1 MQVKK
6 FAKWGL
12 ALTSTLVL
20 GGAIAPVGNQLLG
33 GSAVVYAQDSAVFE
47 PYVVEFYIDGEYW
60 GVANRGY
67 NSGWPY
73 VRLEP
78 YSEEFPG
85 KEWPSE
91 ELGGFTSNLPNVSV
105 VTKEDLDSIGSVVKV
120 YWTRKPVE
128 TLPAEQPT
136 EQPAETPAEQPAEQP
151 ISVAVIAISESDGQ
165 LSHHYITINPG
176 ETKTVETPKVDGY
189 KLDQYTSPTYELTY
203 DNALKQ
209 LNSAGFAWVQFWMIK
224 DAAPE
229 TPVEQPAE
237 VPVEQPVETPAEQ
250 PTEQPVDQPADQPV
264 EKPADQPAEV
274 PTEQPAEQP
283 AEQPV
288 DQPADQPT
296 EQPTEQPVSVAV
308 IAISESDG
316 PLSHYYV
323 TINPGETK
331 TVETPKVDGYKL
343 DQYTSPTYE
352 LTYDNALKQLNSAGF
367 AWVQFWM
374 IKDAAPETPA
384 EQPTEQPAEQ
394 LAEQPVETPAEQPTE
409 QPTEKPVETPIEKPV
424 ETPAEKP
431 AETKPVEQPVEV
443 PVEKPAEQ
451 LGETSA
457 EQPVET
463 PAEQPVEQP
472 VDTPTDKPVEQL
484 TDASSLTDQTAGKV
498 QAVTPTDK
506 KTVDKSALSTP
517 AVKPE
522 EVSQP
527 VAKTL
532 PKTGDSSSM
541 LLVLG
546 GVLSGLSG
554 LGLAVTSRKR
564 D

>member
-33 GSAVVYAQDSAVFE
+33 GSAVVYAQDGAVFE

-128 TLPAEQPT
+128 TLP
-136 EQPAETPAEQPAEQP
+136 
-151 ISVAVIAISESDGQ
+151 V
-165 LSHHYITINPG
+165 
-176 ETKTVETPKVDGY
+176 
-189 KLDQYTSPTYELTY
+189 
-203 DNALKQ
+203 
-209 LNSAGFAWVQFWMIK
+209 
-224 DAAPE
+224 
-229 TPVEQPAE
+229 
-237 VPVEQPVETPAEQ
+237 EQ
-250 PTEQPVDQPADQPV
+250 PTEQPVATPADQPV
-264 EKPADQPAEV
+264 EQ
-274 PTEQPAEQP
+274 
-283 AEQPV
+283 
-288 DQPADQPT
+288 
-296 EQPTEQPVSVAV
+296 
-308 IAISESDG
+308 
-316 PLSHYYV
+316 
-323 TINPGETK
+323 
-331 TVETPKVDGYKL
+331 
-343 DQYTSPTYE
+343 
-352 LTYDNALKQLNSAGF
+352 
-367 AWVQFWM
+367 
-374 IKDAAPETPA
+374 
-384 EQPTEQPAEQ
+384 
-394 LAEQPVETPAEQPTE
+394 
-409 QPTEKPVETPIEKPV
+409 
-424 ETPAEKP
+424 
-431 AETKPVEQPVEV
+431 PVEQP
-443 PVEKPAEQ
+443 A
-451 LGETSA
+451 
-457 EQPVET
+457 
-463 PAEQPVEQP
+463 EQP

-484 TDASSLTDQTAGKV
+484 TDASSLTDQPAGKV
-498 QAVTPTDK
+498 QAVTATDK
-506 KTVDKSALSTP
+506 KTVDKSAPSTP

-554 LGLAVTSRKR
+554 LGLAATSRKR

>member
-33 GSAVVYAQDSAVFE
+33 GSAVVYAQDGAVFE

-128 TLPAEQPT
+128 TLPAE
-136 EQPAETPAEQPAEQP
+136 
-151 ISVAVIAISESDGQ
+151 
-165 LSHHYITINPG
+165 
-176 ETKTVETPKVDGY
+176 TK
-189 KLDQYTSPTYELTY
+189 
-203 DNALKQ
+203 
-209 LNSAGFAWVQFWMIK
+209 
-224 DAAPE
+224 
-229 TPVEQPAE
+229 
-237 VPVEQPVETPAEQ
+237 
-250 PTEQPVDQPADQPV
+250 PV
-264 EKPADQPAEV
+264 EK
-274 PTEQPAEQP
+274 T

-288 DQPADQPT
+288 DTPT
-296 EQPTEQPVSVAV
+296 EQPTEQPVATPADQPVEKPISVL
-308 IAISESDG
+308 IGAISEVDG

-374 IKDAAPETPA
+374 IKDAAPETP
-384 EQPTEQPAEQ
+384 
-394 LAEQPVETPAEQPTE
+394 VEQPTE
-409 QPTEKPVETPIEKPV
+409 QPTEQ
-424 ETPAEKP
+424 
-431 AETKPVEQPVEV
+431 PVEQ
-443 PVEKPAEQ
+443 
-451 LGETSA
+451 
-457 EQPVET
+457 

-472 VDTPTDKPVEQL
+472 TEKPAETPTDKPVDTPTEKPAETPTGKLVDTLTDKPVEQL
-484 TDASSLTDQTAGKV
+484 TDASSLTDQTAGKA
-498 QAVTPTDK
+498 QAVTATDK
-506 KTVDKSALSTP
+506 KKVDKSAPSTP

-522 EVSQP
+522 EGSQTTT
-527 VAKTL
+527 KTL

-546 GVLSGLSG
+546 GFLSGLSG
-554 LGLAVTSRKR
+554 LGLAATSRKR

>member
-33 GSAVVYAQDSAVFE
+33 GSAVVYAQDGAVFE

-283 AEQPV
+283 VAT
-288 DQPADQPT
+288 PADQPV
-296 EQPTEQPVSVAV
+296 EKPISVL
-308 IAISESDG
+308 IGAISEVDG

-374 IKDAAPETPA
+374 IKDAAPETP
-384 EQPTEQPAEQ
+384 
-394 LAEQPVETPAEQPTE
+394 VEQPTE
-409 QPTEKPVETPIEKPV
+409 QPTEQ
-424 ETPAEKP
+424 
-431 AETKPVEQPVEV
+431 PVEQ
-443 PVEKPAEQ
+443 
-451 LGETSA
+451 
-457 EQPVET
+457 

-472 VDTPTDKPVEQL
+472 TEKPAETPTDKPVDTPTEKPAETPTGKLVDTLTDKPVEQL
-484 TDASSLTDQTAGKV
+484 TDASSLTDQTAGKAQPV
-498 QAVTPTDK
+498 VTTDK
-506 KTVDKSALSTP
+506 KKVDKSAPSTP

-522 EVSQP
+522 EGSQTT
-527 VAKTL
+527 AKTL

>member
-33 GSAVVYAQDSAVFE
+33 GSAVVYAQDGAVFE

-128 TLPAEQPT
+128 TLPVEQPT
-136 EQPAETPAEQPAEQP
+136 EKP
-151 ISVAVIAISESDGQ
+151 VA
-165 LSHHYITINPG
+165 T
-176 ETKTVETPKVDGY
+176 
-189 KLDQYTSPTYELTY
+189 
-203 DNALKQ
+203 
-209 LNSAGFAWVQFWMIK
+209 
-224 DAAPE
+224 
-229 TPVEQPAE
+229 
-237 VPVEQPVETPAEQ
+237 
-250 PTEQPVDQPADQPV
+250 PADQPV
-264 EKPADQPAEV
+264 EKPI
-274 PTEQPAEQP
+274 
-283 AEQPV
+283 
-288 DQPADQPT
+288 
-296 EQPTEQPVSVAV
+296 SVL
-308 IAISESDG
+308 IGAISEVDG

-374 IKDAAPETPA
+374 IKDAAPETPV
-384 EQPTEQPAEQ
+384 EQPTEQPT
-394 LAEQPVETPAEQPTE
+394 EQPVEQPAEQPTE
-409 QPTEKPVETPIEKPV
+409 QP
-424 ETPAEKP
+424 
-431 AETKPVEQPVEV
+431 VEQP
-443 PVEKPAEQ
+443 
-451 LGETSA
+451 T
-457 EQPVET
+457 EQP
-463 PAEQPVEQP
+463 
-472 VDTPTDKPVEQL
+472 
-484 TDASSLTDQTAGKV
+484 AGKV
-498 QAVTPTDK
+498 QAVTATDK
-506 KTVDKSALSTP
+506 KTVDKSAPSTP

-522 EVSQP
+522 EASQP

-554 LGLAVTSRKR
+554 LGLAATSRKR

>member
-33 GSAVVYAQDSAVFE
+33 GSAVVYAQDGAVFE

-128 TLPAEQPT
+128 TLPV
-136 EQPAETPAEQPAEQP
+136 EQPAEQP
-151 ISVAVIAISESDGQ
+151 ISVAVIAISESDGP
-165 LSHHYITINPG
+165 LSHYYVTIKPG

-189 KLDQYTSPTYELTY
+189 KLDQHTSPTYELTY

-229 TPVEQPAE
+229 TPVETPVEKPAE
-237 VPVEQPVETPAEQ
+237 TPTDQ
-250 PTEQPVDQPADQPV
+250 PTEKPATTPTEKPV
-264 EKPADQPAEV
+264 EKPADQ

-288 DQPADQPT
+288 EIKPAETLTAQPVDQPAEKPV
-296 EQPTEQPVSVAV
+296 EQPAETSTAQP
-308 IAISESDG
+308 
-316 PLSHYYV
+316 
-323 TINPGETK
+323 
-331 TVETPKVDGYKL
+331 VETPTD
-343 DQYTSPTYE
+343 
-352 LTYDNALKQLNSAGF
+352 
-367 AWVQFWM
+367 
-374 IKDAAPETPA
+374 
-384 EQPTEQPAEQ
+384 QPTEQPAE
-394 LAEQPVETPAEQPTE
+394 TPTDQPTD
-409 QPTEKPVETPIEKPV
+409 QPATTPI
-424 ETPAEKP
+424 
-431 AETKPVEQPVEV
+431 
-443 PVEKPAEQ
+443 
-451 LGETSA
+451 
-457 EQPVET
+457 
-463 PAEQPVEQP
+463 EQPVEQP
-472 VDTPTDKPVEQL
+472 ADQSVKQPSEKPTATSLLAGNTASKAQPVVTTDKN
-484 TDASSLTDQTAGKV
+484 
-498 QAVTPTDK
+498 
-506 KTVDKSALSTP
+506 STP
-517 AVKPE
+517 STNTVKPE
-522 EVSQP
+522 EGSQAT
-527 VAKTL
+527 AKTL

-541 LLVLG
+541 HLVLG
-546 GVLSGLSG
+546 GFLSGLSG
-554 LGLAVTSRKR
+554 LGLAAPSRKR

>member
-33 GSAVVYAQDSAVFE
+33 GSAVVYAQDGAVFE

-128 TLPAEQPT
+128 TLPVEQPT
-136 EQPAETPAEQPAEQP
+136 EKP
-151 ISVAVIAISESDGQ
+151 VA
-165 LSHHYITINPG
+165 T
-176 ETKTVETPKVDGY
+176 
-189 KLDQYTSPTYELTY
+189 
-203 DNALKQ
+203 
-209 LNSAGFAWVQFWMIK
+209 
-224 DAAPE
+224 
-229 TPVEQPAE
+229 
-237 VPVEQPVETPAEQ
+237 
-250 PTEQPVDQPADQPV
+250 PADQPV
-264 EKPADQPAEV
+264 EKPI
-274 PTEQPAEQP
+274 
-283 AEQPV
+283 
-288 DQPADQPT
+288 
-296 EQPTEQPVSVAV
+296 SVL
-308 IAISESDG
+308 IGAISEVDG

-374 IKDAAPETPA
+374 IKDAAPETPVEQPT

-394 LAEQPVETPAEQPTE
+394 
-409 QPTEKPVETPIEKPV
+409 
-424 ETPAEKP
+424 
-431 AETKPVEQPVEV
+431 
-443 PVEKPAEQ
+443 
-451 LGETSA
+451 
-457 EQPVET
+457 
-463 PAEQPVEQP
+463 PAEQPVEQPTEKPAETPTDKPVDTPTEKPAETPTGKP

-484 TDASSLTDQTAGKV
+484 TDASSLTDQTAGKAQPV
-498 QAVTPTDK
+498 AATDK
-506 KTVDKSALSTP
+506 KKVDKSAPSTP

-522 EVSQP
+522 EGSQTT
-527 VAKTL
+527 AKTL

-546 GVLSGLSG
+546 GILSGLSG
-554 LGLAVTSRKR
+554 LGLAATSRKR

>member
-33 GSAVVYAQDSAVFE
+33 GSAVVYAQDGAVFE

-128 TLPAEQPT
+128 TLPAETKPVEKPVEKT
-136 EQPAETPAEQPAEQP
+136 AEQ
-151 ISVAVIAISESDGQ
+151 
-165 LSHHYITINPG
+165 
-176 ETKTVETPKVDGY
+176 
-189 KLDQYTSPTYELTY
+189 
-203 DNALKQ
+203 
-209 LNSAGFAWVQFWMIK
+209 
-224 DAAPE
+224 
-229 TPVEQPAE
+229 
-237 VPVEQPVETPAEQ
+237 PVEQPVEQ
-250 PTEQPVDQPADQPV
+250 PTEQPVATPADQPV
-264 EKPADQPAEV
+264 EKPI
-274 PTEQPAEQP
+274 
-283 AEQPV
+283 
-288 DQPADQPT
+288 
-296 EQPTEQPVSVAV
+296 SVL
-308 IAISESDG
+308 IGAISEVDG

-374 IKDAAPETPA
+374 IKDAAPETPVEQPTEQPTEQPVEQPA
-384 EQPTEQPAEQ
+384 EQPVEQPTEQPAE
-394 LAEQPVETPAEQPTE
+394 VPT
-409 QPTEKPVETPIEKPV
+409 
-424 ETPAEKP
+424 
-431 AETKPVEQPVEV
+431 
-443 PVEKPAEQ
+443 
-451 LGETSA
+451 
-457 EQPVET
+457 
-463 PAEQPVEQP
+463 EQP

-484 TDASSLTDQTAGKV
+484 KEALSLTDQAAGSV
-498 QAVTPTDK
+498 QTGKATDK
-506 KTVDKSALSTP
+506 KKIDNSTPSTP

-532 PKTGDSSSM
+532 PKTGDSGSI
-541 LLVLG
+541 LLSLG
-546 GVLSGLSG
+546 GFLSGLSG
-554 LGLAVTSRKR
+554 LGLAATSRKR

>member
-33 GSAVVYAQDSAVFE
+33 GSAVVYAQDGAVFE

-128 TLPAEQPT
+128 TLPAETKPVEKT
-136 EQPAETPAEQPAEQP
+136 AEQ
-151 ISVAVIAISESDGQ
+151 
-165 LSHHYITINPG
+165 
-176 ETKTVETPKVDGY
+176 
-189 KLDQYTSPTYELTY
+189 
-203 DNALKQ
+203 
-209 LNSAGFAWVQFWMIK
+209 
-224 DAAPE
+224 
-229 TPVEQPAE
+229 
-237 VPVEQPVETPAEQ
+237 PVEQPVEQ
-250 PTEQPVDQPADQPV
+250 PTEQPVATPADQPV
-264 EKPADQPAEV
+264 EKPI
-274 PTEQPAEQP
+274 
-283 AEQPV
+283 
-288 DQPADQPT
+288 
-296 EQPTEQPVSVAV
+296 SVL
-308 IAISESDG
+308 IGAISEVDG

-374 IKDAAPETPA
+374 IKDAAPETP
-384 EQPTEQPAEQ
+384 
-394 LAEQPVETPAEQPTE
+394 VEQPTE
-409 QPTEKPVETPIEKPV
+409 QPTEQ
-424 ETPAEKP
+424 
-431 AETKPVEQPVEV
+431 PVEQ
-443 PVEKPAEQ
+443 
-451 LGETSA
+451 
-457 EQPVET
+457 

-472 VDTPTDKPVEQL
+472 TEKPAETPTDKPVDTPTEKPAETPTGKLVDTLTDKPVEQL
-484 TDASSLTDQTAGKV
+484 TDASSLTDQTAGKAQPV
-498 QAVTPTDK
+498 VTTDK
-506 KTVDKSALSTP
+506 KKVDKSAPSTP

-522 EVSQP
+522 EGSQTT
-527 VAKTL
+527 AKTL

-541 LLVLG
+541 LLVLE

-554 LGLAVTSRKR
+554 LGLAATSRKR

>member
-33 GSAVVYAQDSAVFE
+33 GSAVVYAQDGAVFE

-128 TLPAEQPT
+128 TLPAETKPVEKT
-136 EQPAETPAEQPAEQP
+136 AEQ
-151 ISVAVIAISESDGQ
+151 
-165 LSHHYITINPG
+165 
-176 ETKTVETPKVDGY
+176 
-189 KLDQYTSPTYELTY
+189 
-203 DNALKQ
+203 
-209 LNSAGFAWVQFWMIK
+209 
-224 DAAPE
+224 
-229 TPVEQPAE
+229 
-237 VPVEQPVETPAEQ
+237 PVEQPVEQ
-250 PTEQPVDQPADQPV
+250 PTEQPVATPADQPV
-264 EKPADQPAEV
+264 EKPI
-274 PTEQPAEQP
+274 
-283 AEQPV
+283 
-288 DQPADQPT
+288 
-296 EQPTEQPVSVAV
+296 SVL
-308 IAISESDG
+308 IGAISEVDG

-374 IKDAAPETPA
+374 IKDAAPETP
-384 EQPTEQPAEQ
+384 
-394 LAEQPVETPAEQPTE
+394 VEQPTE
-409 QPTEKPVETPIEKPV
+409 QPTEQ
-424 ETPAEKP
+424 
-431 AETKPVEQPVEV
+431 PVEQ
-443 PVEKPAEQ
+443 
-451 LGETSA
+451 
-457 EQPVET
+457 

-472 VDTPTDKPVEQL
+472 TEKPAETPTDKPVDTPTEKPAETPTGKLVDTLTDKPVEQL
-484 TDASSLTDQTAGKV
+484 TDASSLTDQTAGKA
-498 QAVTPTDK
+498 QAVTATDK
-506 KTVDKSALSTP
+506 KKVEKSAPSTP

-522 EVSQP
+522 EGSQTTT
-527 VAKTL
+527 KTL

-546 GVLSGLSG
+546 GFLSGLSG
-554 LGLAVTSRKR
+554 LGLAATSRKR

>member
-33 GSAVVYAQDSAVFE
+33 GSAVVYAQDGAVFE

-128 TLPAEQPT
+128 TLPVEQPT
-136 EQPAETPAEQPAEQP
+136 EKTVATPADQPVEKP
-151 ISVAVIAISESDGQ
+151 ISVAVIAISESDGP

-237 VPVEQPVETPAEQ
+237 VPVEQSVETPADQPTDQPVEQPVEQPADQPVETPAEQPADQPVETPAEQ
-250 PTEQPVDQPADQPV
+250 PTEQPVENPADQPTDQPVDQPADQPTDQ
-264 EKPADQPAEV
+264 PADQPAEV
-274 PTEQPAEQP
+274 PTEQSA
-283 AEQPV
+283 
-288 DQPADQPT
+288 
-296 EQPTEQPVSVAV
+296 EQPTEQPV
-308 IAISESDG
+308 
-316 PLSHYYV
+316 
-323 TINPGETK
+323 
-331 TVETPKVDGYKL
+331 
-343 DQYTSPTYE
+343 
-352 LTYDNALKQLNSAGF
+352 
-367 AWVQFWM
+367 
-374 IKDAAPETPA
+374 
-384 EQPTEQPAEQ
+384 EQ
-394 LAEQPVETPAEQPTE
+394 LAEQV
-409 QPTEKPVETPIEKPV
+409 
-424 ETPAEKP
+424 
-431 AETKPVEQPVEV
+431 
-443 PVEKPAEQ
+443 
-451 LGETSA
+451 
-457 EQPVET
+457 
-463 PAEQPVEQP
+463 

-484 TDASSLTDQTAGKV
+484 TDASSLTDQTAGKAQPV
-498 QAVTPTDK
+498 AATDK
-506 KTVDKSALSTP
+506 KKVDKSAPSTP

-522 EVSQP
+522 EGSQTT
-527 VAKTL
+527 AKTL

-546 GVLSGLSG
+546 GILSGLSG
-554 LGLAVTSRKR
+554 LGLAATSRKR

>member
-33 GSAVVYAQDSAVFE
+33 GSAVVYAQDGAVFE

-128 TLPAEQPT
+128 TLPAETKPVEKT
-136 EQPAETPAEQPAEQP
+136 AEQ
-151 ISVAVIAISESDGQ
+151 
-165 LSHHYITINPG
+165 
-176 ETKTVETPKVDGY
+176 
-189 KLDQYTSPTYELTY
+189 
-203 DNALKQ
+203 
-209 LNSAGFAWVQFWMIK
+209 
-224 DAAPE
+224 
-229 TPVEQPAE
+229 
-237 VPVEQPVETPAEQ
+237 PVEQPVE
-250 PTEQPVDQPADQPV
+250 
-264 EKPADQPAEV
+264 
-274 PTEQPAEQP
+274 
-283 AEQPV
+283 
-288 DQPADQPT
+288 QPT
-296 EQPTEQPVSVAV
+296 EQPTEQPV
-308 IAISESDG
+308 
-316 PLSHYYV
+316 
-323 TINPGETK
+323 
-331 TVETPKVDGYKL
+331 
-343 DQYTSPTYE
+343 
-352 LTYDNALKQLNSAGF
+352 
-367 AWVQFWM
+367 
-374 IKDAAPETPA
+374 
-384 EQPTEQPAEQ
+384 EQ
-394 LAEQPVETPAEQPTE
+394 
-409 QPTEKPVETPIEKPV
+409 
-424 ETPAEKP
+424 
-431 AETKPVEQPVEV
+431 
-443 PVEKPAEQ
+443 
-451 LGETSA
+451 
-457 EQPVET
+457 

-472 VDTPTDKPVEQL
+472 TEKPAETPTDKPVDTPTEKPAETPTGKLVDTLTDKPVEQL
-484 TDASSLTDQTAGKV
+484 TDASSLTDQTAGKAQPV
-498 QAVTPTDK
+498 VTTDK
-506 KTVDKSALSTP
+506 KKVDKSAPSTP

-522 EVSQP
+522 EGSQTT
-527 VAKTL
+527 AKTL

-546 GVLSGLSG
+546 GILSGLSG
-554 LGLAVTSRKR
+554 LGLAATSRKR

>member
-20 GGAIAPVGNQLLG
+20 GGVVAPVGGQLLG
-33 GSAVVYAQDSAVFE
+33 GPSVVYAQEAEAKWDLMQFTHWDENGNILS
-47 PYVVEFYIDGEYW
+47 PTEF
-60 GVANRGY
+60 
-67 NSGWPY
+67 S
-73 VRLEP
+73 
-78 YSEEFPG
+78 
-85 KEWPSE
+85 
-91 ELGGFTSNLPNVSV
+91 
-105 VTKEDLDSIGSVVKV
+105 KV
-120 YWTRKPVE
+120 YEGGDVVFNEAPITGYEFVRAELVDNIKLAITDITLPYTHKYVGTENGYGVFNVIAFYKPVE
-128 TLPAEQPT
+128 TPPAETKPVEQPVEVPVEKPAETKPVEQPVEVPVEKPADKPVEQPT
-136 EQPAETPAEQPAEQP
+136 EQPAETPAE
-151 ISVAVIAISESDGQ
+151 
-165 LSHHYITINPG
+165 
-176 ETKTVETPKVDGY
+176 
-189 KLDQYTSPTYELTY
+189 
-203 DNALKQ
+203 
-209 LNSAGFAWVQFWMIK
+209 
-224 DAAPE
+224 
-229 TPVEQPAE
+229 
-237 VPVEQPVETPAEQ
+237 
-250 PTEQPVDQPADQPV
+250 
-264 EKPADQPAEV
+264 KPA
-274 PTEQPAEQP
+274 EQPAEQP
-283 AEQPV
+283 AEV
-288 DQPADQPT
+288 PT

-316 PLSHYYV
+316 PLSHYNV

-374 IKDAAPETPA
+374 IKDAAPETLV
-384 EQPTEQPAEQ
+384 EQPAEQ
-394 LAEQPVETPAEQPTE
+394 PAEQ
-409 QPTEKPVETPIEKPV
+409 
-424 ETPAEKP
+424 
-431 AETKPVEQPVEV
+431 PVEQPVEQ
-443 PVEKPAEQ
+443 PA
-451 LGETSA
+451 
-457 EQPVET
+457 
-463 PAEQPVEQP
+463 EQP

>member
-33 GSAVVYAQDSAVFE
+33 GSAVVYAQDGAVFE

-85 KEWPSE
+85 KEWPRE
-91 ELGGFTSNLPNVSV
+91 ELGRFTSNLPNVSV

-128 TLPAEQPT
+128 TLPVEQPAEQPAEVPTEQPT
-136 EQPAETPAEQPAEQP
+136 EQPV
-151 ISVAVIAISESDGQ
+151 SVAVIAISEADGP
-165 LSHHYITINPG
+165 LSHYYVTINPG
-176 ETKTVETPKVDGY
+176 ETKTVEAPKVDGY
-189 KLDQYTSPTYELTY
+189 KLDQYAGPTYELTY
-203 DNALKQ
+203 DYALG
-209 LNSAGFAWVQFWMIK
+209 LMNSGGSAWVQFWMIK

-229 TPVEQPAE
+229 TPVEQP
-237 VPVEQPVETPAEQ
+237 TEQ
-250 PTEQPVDQPADQPV
+250 PTEQPVEQPAEQPV
-264 EKPADQPAEV
+264 EQPAEQPV
-274 PTEQPAEQP
+274 EQPAEQPVEQPAEQPVEQPAEQP

-288 DQPADQPT
+288 
-296 EQPTEQPVSVAV
+296 
-308 IAISESDG
+308 
-316 PLSHYYV
+316 
-323 TINPGETK
+323 
-331 TVETPKVDGYKL
+331 
-343 DQYTSPTYE
+343 
-352 LTYDNALKQLNSAGF
+352 
-367 AWVQFWM
+367 
-374 IKDAAPETPA
+374 
-384 EQPTEQPAEQ
+384 
-394 LAEQPVETPAEQPTE
+394 EQPVE
-409 QPTEKPVETPIEKPV
+409 KPI
-424 ETPAEKP
+424 
-431 AETKPVEQPVEV
+431 
-443 PVEKPAEQ
+443 
-451 LGETSA
+451 
-457 EQPVET
+457 
-463 PAEQPVEQP
+463 EQPVEQP

>member
-33 GSAVVYAQDSAVFE
+33 GSAVVYAQDGAVFE

-85 KEWPSE
+85 KEWPRE

-128 TLPAEQPT
+128 TLP
-136 EQPAETPAEQPAEQP
+136 
-151 ISVAVIAISESDGQ
+151 V
-165 LSHHYITINPG
+165 
-176 ETKTVETPKVDGY
+176 
-189 KLDQYTSPTYELTY
+189 
-203 DNALKQ
+203 
-209 LNSAGFAWVQFWMIK
+209 
-224 DAAPE
+224 
-229 TPVEQPAE
+229 
-237 VPVEQPVETPAEQ
+237 EQ
-250 PTEQPVDQPADQPV
+250 PTEQPVATPADQPV
-264 EKPADQPAEV
+264 EKSI
-274 PTEQPAEQP
+274 
-283 AEQPV
+283 
-288 DQPADQPT
+288 
-296 EQPTEQPVSVAV
+296 SVL
-308 IAISESDG
+308 IGAISEVDG

-374 IKDAAPETPA
+374 IKDAAPETPV
-384 EQPTEQPAEQ
+384 EQPTEQPVEQ
-394 LAEQPVETPAEQPTE
+394 PAEQPADQPAEQPTE
-409 QPTEKPVETPIEKPV
+409 TPTEKP
-424 ETPAEKP
+424 AE
-431 AETKPVEQPVEV
+431 
-443 PVEKPAEQ
+443 
-451 LGETSA
+451 
-457 EQPVET
+457 
-463 PAEQPVEQP
+463 
-472 VDTPTDKPVEQL
+472 TPTDKPVEQL
-484 TDASSLTDQTAGKV
+484 TDASSLTDQTAGKAQPV
-498 QAVTPTDK
+498 ATTDK
-506 KTVDKSALSTP
+506 KKVDTSTP
-517 AVKPE
+517 STSPVA
-522 EVSQP
+522 SQDTAKTT
-527 VAKTL
+527 AKTL

-554 LGLAVTSRKR
+554 LGLVATSRKR

>member
-33 GSAVVYAQDSAVFE
+33 GSAVVYAQDGAVFE

-128 TLPAEQPT
+128 TLPVEQPT
-136 EQPAETPAEQPAEQP
+136 EKP
-151 ISVAVIAISESDGQ
+151 VA
-165 LSHHYITINPG
+165 T
-176 ETKTVETPKVDGY
+176 
-189 KLDQYTSPTYELTY
+189 
-203 DNALKQ
+203 
-209 LNSAGFAWVQFWMIK
+209 
-224 DAAPE
+224 
-229 TPVEQPAE
+229 
-237 VPVEQPVETPAEQ
+237 
-250 PTEQPVDQPADQPV
+250 PADQPV
-264 EKPADQPAEV
+264 EKPI
-274 PTEQPAEQP
+274 
-283 AEQPV
+283 
-288 DQPADQPT
+288 
-296 EQPTEQPVSVAV
+296 SVL
-308 IAISESDG
+308 IGAISEVDG

-374 IKDAAPETPA
+374 IKDAAPETPVEQPTEQPTEQPVDQPA
-384 EQPTEQPAEQ
+384 DQPAEVPVETPTEKPVGQPAETPTEQPTEQPAEKPVD
-394 LAEQPVETPAEQPTE
+394 QPAN
-409 QPTEKPVETPIEKPV
+409 QPTEKPT
-424 ETPAEKP
+424 T
-431 AETKPVEQPVEV
+431 
-443 PVEKPAEQ
+443 
-451 LGETSA
+451 TSLLA
-457 EQPVET
+457 GNT
-463 PAEQPVEQP
+463 
-472 VDTPTDKPVEQL
+472 
-484 TDASSLTDQTAGKV
+484 ASKAQTVA
-498 QAVTPTDK
+498 TTDK
-506 KTVDKSALSTP
+506 KKVDNSTP
-517 AVKPE
+517 STNTVKPE
-522 EVSQP
+522 EGSQAT
-527 VAKTL
+527 AKTL
-532 PKTGDSSSM
+532 PKTGDSGSM
-541 LLVLG
+541 LLILG
-546 GVLSGLSG
+546 GLLTGLSG
-554 LGLAVTSRKR
+554 LGLAATSRKR

>member
-60 GVANRGY
+60 GVVNRGY

-78 YSEEFPG
+78 YSEEFPD

-128 TLPAEQPT
+128 TLP
-136 EQPAETPAEQPAEQP
+136 
-151 ISVAVIAISESDGQ
+151 VA
-165 LSHHYITINPG
+165 T
-176 ETKTVETPKVDGY
+176 
-189 KLDQYTSPTYELTY
+189 
-203 DNALKQ
+203 
-209 LNSAGFAWVQFWMIK
+209 
-224 DAAPE
+224 
-229 TPVEQPAE
+229 
-237 VPVEQPVETPAEQ
+237 
-250 PTEQPVDQPADQPV
+250 PADQPV
-264 EKPADQPAEV
+264 EKPI
-274 PTEQPAEQP
+274 
-283 AEQPV
+283 
-288 DQPADQPT
+288 
-296 EQPTEQPVSVAV
+296 SVL
-308 IAISESDG
+308 IGAISEVDG

-374 IKDAAPETPA
+374 IKDAAPETPV
-384 EQPTEQPAEQ
+384 EQPVEKPAEGPVEQPVETPADQPVEKPVEQPVETPVEQPVEKPAEGPVEQ
-394 LAEQPVETPAEQPTE
+394 PVETPADQPVEKPVEQPVETPVEQPVEKPAEGPVEQPVETPAEQPVEKPAEQPAEQPVETPVEQPAEQPAE
-409 QPTEKPVETPIEKPV
+409 QPTEKPVEQ
-424 ETPAEKP
+424 PAD
-431 AETKPVEQPVEV
+431 
-443 PVEKPAEQ
+443 
-451 LGETSA
+451 
-457 EQPVET
+457 
-463 PAEQPVEQP
+463 QPVEQP

-498 QAVTPTDK
+498 QVVAATDK
-506 KTVDKSALSTP
+506 KTVDKSAPSTP
-517 AVKPE
+517 AVKPQ

-532 PKTGDSSSM
+532 PKTGDNLSM

-546 GVLSGLSG
+546 GILSGLSG
-554 LGLAVTSRKR
+554 LGLAATSRKR